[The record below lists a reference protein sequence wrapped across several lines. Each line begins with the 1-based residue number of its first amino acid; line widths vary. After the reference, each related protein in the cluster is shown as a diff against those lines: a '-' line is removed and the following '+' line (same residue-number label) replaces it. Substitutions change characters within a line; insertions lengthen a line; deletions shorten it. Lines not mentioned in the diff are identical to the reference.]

1 MKIIK
6 RLYTGFA
13 VLMVIMFGIT
23 VLGLVKIGIADK
35 NLNQLSEQTA
45 VEQRQAINFR
55 GSVHDLA
62 ISIRDAVLAGT
73 PESAKQHQA
82 DIEKLN
88 DFYQKAALT
97 LDTMYAN
104 VKPSQTEQQL
114 LQDIKDIEQS
124 TLAAT
129 VGLIAVIEANKF
141 AEATQTLQSSISPA
155 YSEWLKRINKLI
167 DAQEIK
173 IQQEVTAAREQ
184 TSSFESIM
192 LTVTLI
198 ALVIGAFVANRLVH
212 QLKRVIG
219 GEPEYAAA
227 VIHQISSGDLT
238 VTVHAGSENSIL
250 SAVKDLTKH
259 LTDMTNNSMRAASE
273 LLVASSS
280 LLHTSRQNEDL
291 IGTQKLETDQGAAA
305 ISQMSSTVL
314 EVANHTSS
322 AAALAQTAMNEFS
335 AGQKEVDKTQQ
346 SINAL
351 ADKVTEA
358 AGVIHNLSE
367 DGRQIGTVLEV
378 IQGIA
383 EQTNLLALNAAIEA
397 ARAGEQGRGFAVVAD
412 EVRNLARRTQ
422 ESTRQIQSVIE
433 KMQQSSSLAVTVM
446 NEGKVQAD
454 LSVQQARCAGDSLDA
469 INLSVTRISDMNIQ
483 IAAAAEEQSV
493 VASEI
498 NRNFSQITNLAVQAE
513 HDAGKITAASHQ
525 LEALAKNLELNVK
538 QFKTSNTGR

>member
-6 RLYTGFA
+6 RLYAGYA
-13 VLMVIMFGIT
+13 VLMLIMLGIT
-23 VLGLVKIGIADK
+23 VLGLVKIGIANK

-55 GSVHDLA
+55 GSVHDRA

-73 PESAKQHQA
+73 VAGATPHQA
-82 DIEKLN
+82 EIAKLN
-88 DFYQKAALT
+88 DFYQQAAVT
-97 LDTMYAN
+97 LDTMYA
-104 VKPSQTEQQL
+104 KEQPSNTELQL
-114 LQDIKDIEQS
+114 FEDIKEIEQS
-124 TLAAT
+124 TLTAT
-129 VGLIAVIEANKF
+129 ADLIDLIEANKF

-155 YSEWLKRINKLI
+155 YREWLKRINKLI

-184 TSSFESIM
+184 TNSFESMM

-198 ALVIGAFVANRLVH
+198 ALVIGAVVAVSLVNRLR
-212 QLKRVIG
+212 RVIG
-219 GEPEYAAA
+219 GEPEYAAS
-227 VIHQISSGDLT
+227 VIHQIASGDLT
-238 VTVHAGSENSIL
+238 VTIDTVSENSIL
-250 SAVKDLTKH
+250 SAVQDLSKH
-259 LTDMTNNSMRAASE
+259 LTEMTHNSIRAASE
-273 LLVASSS
+273 LSLASSS
-280 LLHTSRQNEDL
+280 LLHASQQNEDL
-291 IGTQKLETDQGAAA
+291 IGTQKQETVQGAAA

-322 AAALAQTAMNEFS
+322 AATLAQTAMNEFS
-335 AGQKEVDKTQQ
+335 AGQKEVSKTQQ

-422 ESTRQIQSVIE
+422 ESTRQIQAVIE
-433 KMQQSSSLAVTVM
+433 KMQQSSQMAVNVM

-469 INLSVTRISDMNIQ
+469 INQSVTRISDMNIQ

-513 HDAGKITAASHQ
+513 HDASKITQASHQ
-525 LEALAKNLELNVK
+525 LEALAKKLELNVK
-538 QFKTSNTGR
+538 QFKTSRVG

>member
-6 RLYTGFA
+6 RLYAGYA
-13 VLMVIMFGIT
+13 VLMLIMLGIT

-55 GSVHDLA
+55 GSVHDRA

-73 PESAKQHQA
+73 IEGAKQHQA

-88 DFYQKAALT
+88 DFYQQAAIT
-97 LDTMYAN
+97 LDTMYA
-104 VKPSQTEQQL
+104 KEQPSNTELQL
-114 LQDIKDIEQS
+114 LEDIKEIEQS
-124 TLAAT
+124 TLTAT
-129 VGLIAVIEANKF
+129 ADLIDLIEANKF

-155 YSEWLKRINKLI
+155 YREWLKRINKLI

-184 TSSFESIM
+184 TNSFQSMM

-198 ALVIGAFVANRLVH
+198 ALVIGAVVAVSLVNRLR
-212 QLKRVIG
+212 RVIG
-219 GEPEYAAA
+219 GEPEYAAS
-227 VIHQISSGDLT
+227 VIHQIAKGDLT
-238 VTVHAGSENSIL
+238 VTIDTVSENSIL
-250 SAVKDLTKH
+250 SAVQDLSKH
-259 LTDMTNNSMRAASE
+259 LTEMTHNSMRAAAE
-273 LLVASSS
+273 LSLASSS
-280 LLHTSRQNEDL
+280 LLHASQQNEDL

-322 AAALAQTAMNEFS
+322 AATLAQTAMNEFS
-335 AGQKEVDKTQQ
+335 AGQKEVSKTQQ

-422 ESTRQIQSVIE
+422 ESTRQIQAVIE
-433 KMQQSSSLAVTVM
+433 KMQQSSQMAVNVM

-469 INLSVTRISDMNIQ
+469 INQSVTRISDMNIQ

-513 HDAGKITAASHQ
+513 HDASKITQASHQ
-525 LEALAKNLELNVK
+525 LEALAKKLELNVK
-538 QFKTSNTGR
+538 QFKTSRTG

>member
-6 RLYTGFA
+6 RLYAGYA
-13 VLMVIMFGIT
+13 VLMLIMLGIT

-55 GSVHDLA
+55 GSVHDRA

-73 PESAKQHQA
+73 VAGATPHQA
-82 DIEKLN
+82 EIEKLN
-88 DFYQKAALT
+88 DFYQQAAVT
-97 LDTMYAN
+97 LDTMYA
-104 VKPSQTEQQL
+104 KEQPSNTELQL
-114 LQDIKDIEQS
+114 FEDIKEIEQS
-124 TLAAT
+124 TLTAT
-129 VGLIAVIEANKF
+129 ADLIDLIEANKF

-155 YSEWLKRINKLI
+155 YREWLKRINKLI

-184 TSSFESIM
+184 TNSFESMM

-198 ALVIGAFVANRLVH
+198 ALVIGAVVAVSLVNRLR
-212 QLKRVIG
+212 RVIG
-219 GEPEYAAA
+219 GEPEYAAS
-227 VIHQISSGDLT
+227 VIHQIASGDLT
-238 VTVHAGSENSIL
+238 VTIDTVSENSIL
-250 SAVKDLTKH
+250 SAVQDLSKH
-259 LTDMTNNSMRAASE
+259 LTEMTHNSIRAASE
-273 LLVASSS
+273 LSLASSS
-280 LLHTSRQNEDL
+280 LLHASQQNEDL
-291 IGTQKLETDQGAAA
+291 IGTQKLETVQGAAA

-322 AAALAQTAMNEFS
+322 AATLAQTAMNEFS
-335 AGQKEVDKTQQ
+335 AGQKEVSKTQQ

-422 ESTRQIQSVIE
+422 ESTRQIQAVIE
-433 KMQQSSSLAVTVM
+433 KMQQSSQMAVNVM

-469 INLSVTRISDMNIQ
+469 INQSVTRISDMNIQ

-513 HDAGKITAASHQ
+513 HDASKITQASHQ
-525 LEALAKNLELNVK
+525 LEALAKKLELNVK
-538 QFKTSNTGR
+538 QFKTSRVG